1 MNDIQKQAL
10 VKGIAFIKASGAS
23 YIVLSDG
30 DTMGFRSDDMLPMT
44 LTPPAA
50 VNGNGKAKRKILNNF
65 ERDINYIVQMQGI
78 DVGNTFKWA
87 RHDYPMFMDATV
99 DPDHPMRTMGAR
111 AWGSFHSSVCA
122 FARRRWGDDASIVSV
137 SGETIEVLRVS

>member
-23 YIVLSDG
+23 YIVLVDG
-30 DTMGFRSDDMLPMT
+30 EASFRSDDMVPMT

-50 VNGNGKAKRKILNNF
+50 LNGNGKVKRKILNNF
-65 ERDINYIVQMQGI
+65 ERDINYIMQMSAI
-78 DVGNTFKWA
+78 DVGSAFKWS
-87 RHDYPMFMDATV
+87 RTDYPMFTALAP
-99 DPDHPMRTMGAR
+99 DPDHPKRTMGDR